1 MKKRL
6 PLIYYIIPVLLT
18 VFTLFVLLSFDTS
31 IDAGNREAVQGKLA
45 ITKQDLDIEDGIRL
59 NGEWE
64 FYNSQLLEP
73 QHFMERESRHK
84 SYIAVPG
91 SWEGQLVDG
100 KAMSSK
106 GYGTY
111 RVTIQLPKTD
121 RKLGLATRLITSAH
135 RIWINGELAAE
146 NGIVG
151 TSREAMRPLIVPKLV
166 PIDGSQGKVEIVIQ
180 VSNFTQRKA
189 GLFAPVVLGD
199 YESLDGQM
207 KQKLAIEGLLMGCM
221 LIMGLYHIVLFI
233 LLRRNSESLLFGLIC
248 LLLALK
254 NSSQGQV
261 TMALFFRNITDDL
274 LVKIEYIGFLGSAP
288 LFVLFIY
295 SSFPGQMPKSLR
307 NCLWI
312 PGALFTLFII
322 ATPVYIFTI
331 IVVLMQVYAV
341 VTSFILIQYIFKA
354 AIRGMAGATLLAVG
368 AVVFFITVANDILM
382 SNGTIRTGIYFPYG
396 MLFLIICISIIL
408 SLKFST
414 AFKTIERL
422 STRLLDL
429 DKVKNE
435 FLTNTSHEL
444 RTPLNGMIGLAQ
456 SLLYNMRG
464 DLTSKQELHLNMIV
478 SSGQRMAYL
487 INDILDYS
495 RLNNNDIRLN
505 IVNVD
510 LHQLV
515 QVVLTVVKPLTAG
528 RDLFLHNEIKP
539 DFPPIQADENRLQQ
553 IIFNLIG
560 NAIKYTPYGQVS
572 IGAVHYNGYVE
583 IYVAD
588 TGIGIPENRFEDIF
602 KPFEQLNEQDESGS
616 GLGLKI
622 TKQLVELHAGKIT
635 VQSKI
640 GIGSRFCFTIHNQ
653 TAMKGKAKPH
663 TLRWQDMDIAGMIR
677 DEELAVAVALESTSP
692 LSVEGDISGTA
703 QPPYRLLV
711 VDDEPVNLQV
721 VIQQLAALNCIVD
734 TATSGEQ
741 VASRM
746 KELQVYDLVIADLM
760 MTGLSG
766 YDLCLA
772 IRKNYTLYELPILI
786 MTASN
791 REDTIVAGFSAGAN
805 DYISKPFG
813 RNELLSRV
821 HTLILLK
828 RAVQE
833 VSLNAEELAKLNLQ
847 LTELN
852 TSLEQRIQERTLE
865 LEQTNEV
872 LEHKHKELYR
882 LELARRRLLS
892 DISHELRTP
901 MTAIQGYVEAIVSGL
916 VEEDAVKERYLQM
929 VLSKALG
936 LNRLIQDLFELS
948 RLESRRSE
956 MIFEIIP
963 LNKLIALIQD
973 KFGLDVAGA
982 GLQYSFVQ
990 SLDSALLDECQVV
1003 IDLDRITQVLTNLV
1017 FNAIEHTDAG
1027 GRIEIT
1033 CEFAE
1038 EHNVDNAIGKLVIHV
1053 HDTGK
1058 GIQNDSLPL
1067 VFDRFYREQRTERS
1081 SDSRGMGI
1089 GLAIAKEIVQYHDG
1103 AIDVESVVGQGST
1116 FSFTLPLYRFE

>member
-6 PLIYYIIPVLLT
+6 PLIYYIIPILLA

-31 IDAGNREAVQGKLA
+31 IDAGNREAVQGKL
-45 ITKQDLDIEDGIRL
+45 TLTEHDLDIENGIRL
-59 NGEWE
+59 NGDWE
-64 FYNSQLLEP
+64 FYSSQLLEP
-73 QHFMERESRHK
+73 QHFIDRAPGQK

-91 SWEGQLVDG
+91 SWEGQVANG
-100 KAMSSK
+100 TAMSSK

-111 RVTIQLPKTD
+111 RLTIQLPPTD
-121 RKLGLATRLITSAH
+121 KKLGLSTRLITSAH

-151 TSREAMRPLIVPKLV
+151 TSRESMKPLIVPKLV
-166 PIDGSQGKVEIVIQ
+166 PISGLQGKAEIVIQ

-199 YESLDGQM
+199 YAVLDGQM

-233 LLRRNSESLLFGLIC
+233 LLRRAPDSLLFGLIC

-295 SSFPGQMPKSLR
+295 SSFPGQMPKWLR

-312 PGALFTLFII
+312 PGALFTLFIV

-331 IVVLMQVYAV
+331 IVILMQVYAV
-341 VTSFILIQYIFKA
+341 VTSFVLIQYIFKA
-354 AIRGMAGATLLAVG
+354 AIKGLQGATLMAVG

-396 MLFLIICISIIL
+396 MLFLIICLSIIL

-456 SLLYNMRG
+456 SLLYNMRT
-464 DLTSKQELHLNMIV
+464 DLTSNQELHLNMIV

-505 IVNVD
+505 ITNVD

-528 RDLFLHNEIKP
+528 RDLFLQNEIKP

-622 TKQLVELHAGKIT
+622 TKQLVELHDGKIT

-653 TAMKGKAKPH
+653 TVMKHNAKPH

-677 DEELAVAVALESTSP
+677 EEEMAVALEATSP
-692 LSVEGDISGTA
+692 LSVEREINSTA
-703 QPPYRLLV
+703 GQPYRLLV

-833 VSLNAEELAKLNLQ
+833 VSLNADELAKLNSQ

-990 SLDSALLDECQVV
+990 SLDSALLDDCQVV

-1017 FNAIEHTDAG
+1017 FNAIEHTAAG

-1038 EHNVDNAIGKLVIHV
+1038 EHDVDNAIGKLVIHV
-1053 HDTGK
+1053 QDTGK

>member
-6 PLIYYIIPVLLT
+6 PLIFYIIPVLLT
-18 VFTLFVLLSFDTS
+18 FFTLIVLQSFDTS
-31 IDAGNREAVQGKLA
+31 VDAGNREAAEGKL
-45 ITKQDLDIEDGIRL
+45 TLTEYDLNMEEGIRL

-64 FYNSQLLEP
+64 FYSGQLLEP
-73 QHFMERESRHK
+73 EDFSAGTAGKK

-100 KAMSSK
+100 EPLSSK

-111 RVTIQLPKTD
+111 RLTVQLPPTDKT
-121 RKLGLATRLITSAH
+121 LGLATRLITSAH
-135 RIWINGELAAE
+135 RIWINGEPAAA

-151 TSREAMRPLIVPKLV
+151 TSRETATPLIIPRLV
-166 PIDGSQGKVEIVIQ
+166 HVNDAQDGIDIVIQ

-189 GLFAPVVLGD
+189 GLFAPVVLGE
-199 YESLDGQM
+199 YSNLDGIM
-207 KQKLAIEGLLMGCM
+207 KQKLAIEGVLMGCM
-221 LIMGLYHIVLFI
+221 LIMGLYHIVLFV
-233 LLRRNSESLLFGLIC
+233 LLRRNPESLLFGLIC
-248 LLLALK
+248 ILLALK

-261 TMALFFRNITDDL
+261 TLALFFHSITDNL

-295 SSFPGQMPKSLR
+295 SSFPGQMPKWLR
-307 NCLWI
+307 DCLWV
-312 PGALFTLFII
+312 PGALLTLII
-322 ATPVYIFTI
+322 VATPVYIYTK
-331 IVVLMQVYAV
+331 IVFVMQIYAV
-341 VTSFILIQYIFKA
+341 VTAFILIQYIFKA
-354 AIRGMAGATLLAVG
+354 AIRGMQGATLMAVG
-368 AVVFFITVANDILM
+368 SVVFFITVANDILM
-382 SNGTIRTGIYFPYG
+382 SNGMIRTGIYFPYG
-396 MLFLIICISIIL
+396 MLFLIICLSIIL

-429 DKVKNE
+429 DKVKDE

-456 SLLYNMRG
+456 SLLYNMKG
-464 DLTSKQELHLNMIV
+464 KLTDNEELHLNMIV

-495 RLNNNDIRLN
+495 RLNNNDIRLS
-505 IVNVD
+505 ITNVD

-528 RDLFLHNEIKP
+528 RDLLLINEIKP
-539 DFPPIQADENRLQQ
+539 GFPSVQADENRLQQ
-553 IIFNLIG
+553 IIFNLVG
-560 NAIKYTPYGQVS
+560 NAIKYTPSGQVR
-572 IGAVHYNGYVE
+572 IGAAYYNDFVE
-583 IYVAD
+583 IAVED
-588 TGIGIPENRFEDIF
+588 TGIGIPEDRFEDIF
-602 KPFEQLNEQDESGS
+602 KPFEQLDGQGEAGS

-622 TKQLVELHAGKIT
+622 TKQLVELHDGQIK
-635 VQSKI
+635 VQSKL
-640 GIGSRFCFTIHNQ
+640 GSGSRFSFMIRNRAVTRR
-653 TAMKGKAKPH
+653 KEKPPM
-663 TLRWQDMDIAGMIR
+663 LRWQDVNVNLAGMVR
-677 DEELAVAVALESTSP
+677 DEEIAVTVEKEPPLIIDKDSGSP
-692 LSVEGDISGTA
+692 A
-703 QPPYRLLV
+703 QQPYRLLV

-721 VIQQLAALNCIVD
+721 VIQQLAPLNCVVD
-734 TATSGEQ
+734 TAASGEQ
-741 VASRM
+741 IASRLS
-746 KELQVYDLVIADLM
+746 ELQAYDLVIADLM
-760 MTGLSG
+760 MPGMSG

-772 IRKNYTLYELPILI
+772 IRKSYTLYELPILI

-821 HTLILLK
+821 RTLLLLK

-852 TSLEQRIQERTLE
+852 TGLEQRIQERTLE

-892 DISHELRTP
+892 DVSHELRTP

-916 VEEDAVKERYLQM
+916 VEETAVKERYLQM
-929 VLSKALG
+929 VLSKAIG

-963 LNKLIALIQD
+963 LNKLMALIKD
-973 KFGLDVAGA
+973 KFALDVAQA
-982 GLQYSFVQ
+982 GLEYDFVQ
-990 SLDSALLDECQVV
+990 SFDSTLLDDCQVV
-1003 IDLDRITQVLTNLV
+1003 IDLDRIIQVLTNLV
-1017 FNAIEHTDAG
+1017 FNAIQHTPAG
-1027 GRIEIT
+1027 GRIAIT
-1033 CEFAE
+1033 CEVAE
-1038 EHNVDNAIGKLVIHV
+1038 GQNVENSIGQLVIRV
-1053 HDTGK
+1053 QDTGK
-1058 GIQNDSLPL
+1058 GIHGDSLPL
-1067 VFDRFYREQRTERS
+1067 VFDRFYREQKEGRS
-1081 SDSRGMGI
+1081 SDSSGSGI

-1103 AIDVESVVGQGST
+1103 VIEVESTVGQGSA
-1116 FSFTLPLYRFE
+1116 FSFTLPLYRF